1 METNYEKEINRITKE
16 MAEMPE
22 EERIDY
28 STSLLNGLIER
39 LNQMNMIN
47 VHKIF
52 NGQYSFGDL
61 EYNQLILLSIITMFI
76 PDNCFKMKVN
86 EHLFVLGINTKE
98 GVYLHTMSFLLW
110 EGFGVVEK
118 EFDNKLLE
126 QEQLSLDV
134 LFSLF
139 ENS

>member
-1 METNYEKEINRITKE
+1 MGTNYEEEINRITEE
-16 MAEMPE
+16 MADMPE

-28 STSLLNGLIER
+28 STGLLNGLIER
-39 LNQMNMIN
+39 LKQMNMIN
-47 VHKIF
+47 IHKIS
-52 NGQYSFGDL
+52 NGQYSFGYL
-61 EYNQLILLSIITMFI
+61 EYNQLILLSLITMFV

-98 GVYLHTMSFLLW
+98 GTYLHTMSFLLW
-110 EGFGVVEK
+110 GGFNVVEI

-139 ENS
+139 EDN